1 LEKDPSRKDAKHAK
15 FGEIRRFFFFVLW
28 RPFDFA
34 QDMLGALNHLEVV
47 LKQLE
52 IFERLERLLR
62 YRWRIS
68 VLSVSVSWAAAWR
81 NDCSTPGIA

>member
-15 FGEIRRFFFFVLW
+15 FGEIRRFFFFVL
-28 RPFDFA
+28 RR
-34 QDMLGALNHLEVV
+34 LGAINHLEVV

>member
-28 RPFDFA
+28 R
-34 QDMLGALNHLEVV
+34 LGAINHLEVV